1 MTALDLYHFNREVQ
15 EILKSFFLT
24 SPQLER
30 KPPFVYE
37 WEYEG
42 EKPIGVRL
50 QAALSGFKK
59 EDLSIGYEGNCLKIK
74 GDNSKNTEVNQKFR
88 SVFSWSFSVLEEYF
102 STEEIEASYTD
113 GLLDIK
119 IPLRAKPA
127 QSIRQIS
134 LK

>member
-1 MTALDLYHFNREVQ
+1 MTLLDLYPFNRDFQ

-24 SPQLER
+24 TPQLER

-37 WEYEG
+37 WEYDG
-42 EKPIGVRL
+42 DRPVGVRL
-50 QAALSGFKK
+50 QSALSGFKK

-74 GDNSKNTEVNQKFR
+74 GDNTKNKEVNLKFR

-102 STEEIEASYTD
+102 DTDSISASYED

-119 IPLRAKPA
+119 VPLRAKPV